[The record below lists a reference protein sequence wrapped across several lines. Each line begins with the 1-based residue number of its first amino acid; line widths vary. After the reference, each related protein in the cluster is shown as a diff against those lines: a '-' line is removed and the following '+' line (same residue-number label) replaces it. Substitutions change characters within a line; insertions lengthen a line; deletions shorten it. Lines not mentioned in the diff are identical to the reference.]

1 MQNLKTKSAELIC
14 TETKKIVVKNG
25 KKKPSS
31 LFPKN
36 RFLSRLEESVTL
48 I

>member
-25 KKKPSS
+25 KKNPLAFFQRIVFFPVGKNPS
-31 LFPKN
+31 L
-36 RFLSRLEESVTL
+36 
-48 I
+48 